1 MSSTLC
7 EHCTAQCCRYIA
19 LPIDT
24 PRTPRDFDD
33 IRWYLIHEGVSLFVE
48 DGTWYVAVQT
58 RCRHLLPDHRCGI
71 YDTRPRVCREYSTDQ
86 CEYHGGDYNFQ
97 HHFLSPEDLDDYA
110 RAARR
115 RKGGEA
121 SRARRGTR
129 TTRASATAARRP
141 RTVVV
146 PRSPVRPPDP
156 ADARG
161 VPLPILGPLR

>member
-1 MSSTLC
+1 MPTALC

-24 PRTPRDFDD
+24 PTEPRDFDD

-58 RCRHLLPDHRCGI
+58 RCRHLQPDNRCGI
-71 YDTRPRVCREYSTDQ
+71 YETRPRVCREYATDQ
-86 CEYHGGDYNFQ
+86 CEYHGGDYNFE
-97 HHFLSPEDLDDYA
+97 HHFLTPEDIDDYV

-115 RKGGEA
+115 RKGGAAGRRTAGTA
-121 SRARRGTR
+121 SRR
-129 TTRASATAARRP
+129 SRP
-141 RTVVV
+141 RLVVV
-146 PRSPVRPPDP
+146 PRSPSRAPAA

-161 VPLPILGPLR
+161 VPLPILDLGS